1 MTYIKKLKGN
11 YMTLNEIIKSNDFEF
26 KKKFGQNF
34 ISDTNL
40 LNSIVSDAEITSSDE
55 VLEIGVGAGT
65 LTKIL
70 SNNAS
75 KVVGIEID
83 KELEKIHEI
92 TLADTKNVKVI
103 FDDFM
108 SLSSEFINSQF
119 SKPFKVVANLPYY
132 ITTPII
138 FKLLEED
145 FNIVSL
151 TLMVQKEVAERLIS
165 KQGSKD
171 YGAIT
176 VQLNSIADVKLK
188 RIVGRQMFSPVP
200 NVDSAIIKIDID
212 RNKFQIDN
220 FKLHKQ
226 LIKVAFSMRRKTL
239 SNCLKSGF
247 GLLAS
252 QIEELFNNCS
262 LDLNV
267 RGESLSI
274 SQFVMLSNEL
284 NKINLNK

>member
-1 MTYIKKLKGN
+1 
-11 YMTLNEIIKSNDFEF
+11 MTLNEIIKSNDFEF

-70 SNNAS
+70 SSSAS

-252 QIEELFNNCS
+252 QIDELFKSCS

>member
-1 MTYIKKLKGN
+1 
-11 YMTLNEIIKSNDFEF
+11 MTLNEIIKSNDFEF

-40 LNSIVSDAEITSSDE
+40 LNSIVSDAEITEQDE

-70 SNNAS
+70 SNNAT

-83 KELEKIHEI
+83 KELEKIHNI

-103 FDDFM
+103 FADFM
-108 SLSSEFINSQF
+108 SLSSEVINSQF

-145 FNIVSL
+145 FNIISL

-212 RNKFQIDN
+212 RNKYQIDN
-220 FKLHKQ
+220 YEIHKK

-247 GLLAS
+247 GLS
-252 QIEELFNNCS
+252 SNQIEELFNNCS
-262 LDLNV
+262 LNSNV

-284 NKINLNK
+284 NKLKVGK

>member
-1 MTYIKKLKGN
+1 
-11 YMTLNEIIKSNDFEF
+11 MTLNQIIKDNNFEF

-40 LNSIVSDAEITSSDE
+40 LQGIVNDAEINQNDE

-70 SNNAS
+70 AENCK

-83 KELEKIHEI
+83 KELESLHKVV
-92 TLADTKNVKVI
+92 LSSKDNVQVV
-103 FDDFM
+103 FADFM
-108 SLSSEFINSQF
+108 SLNSDYVNGLF

-138 FKLLEED
+138 FKLIEEN
-145 FNIVSL
+145 FNVVSL

-165 KQGSKD
+165 APATKD

-176 VQLNSIADVKLK
+176 VQLNSIGNIKMK

-200 NVDSAIIKIDID
+200 NVDSAVIKIDID
-212 RNKFQIDN
+212 RHKFDIDN
-220 FKLHKQ
+220 YSLHKKLVQ
-226 LIKVAFSMRRKTL
+226 VAFSMRRKTL
-239 SNCLKSGF
+239 SNCLKAGF
-247 GLLAS
+247 SLSSEQVENLLTSMGL
-252 QIEELFNNCS
+252 ELT
-262 LDLNV
+262 V
-267 RGESLSI
+267 RGESLST
-274 SQFVMLSNEL
+274 SQFVELSNRL
-284 NKINLNK
+284 NKII

>member
-1 MTYIKKLKGN
+1 
-11 YMTLNEIIKSNDFEF
+11 MTLNEIIKSNDFEF
-26 KKKFGQNF
+26 KKKYGQNF

-40 LNSIVSDAEITSSDE
+40 LNSIVSDANIDKDDE

-70 SNNAS
+70 SKNSS
-75 KVVGIEID
+75 KVIGIEID
-83 KELEKIHEI
+83 RELEKIHQI
-92 TLADTKNVKVI
+92 TLSDCENVKII

-108 SLSSEFINSQF
+108 SLTNEYINSMF
-119 SKPFKVVANLPYY
+119 TKSYKIVANLPYY

-165 KQGSKD
+165 NPDNKN

-176 VQLNSIADVKLK
+176 VQLNSIANVKLM

-200 NVDSAIIKIDID
+200 NVDSAIIKIDIN
-212 RNKFQIDN
+212 RNKYKIDN
-220 FKLHKQ
+220 YSLHKR

-247 GLLAS
+247 NLTS
-252 QIEELFNNCS
+252 IQIEELLKSCGFS
-262 LDLNV
+262 LTV
-267 RGESLSI
+267 RGESLSA
-274 SQFVMLSNEL
+274 SQFVELSNKL
-284 NKINLNK
+284 NKLIK

>member
-70 SNNAS
+70 SSSAS

-132 ITTPII
+132 ITTHII
-138 FKLLEED
+138 FKIL
-145 FNIVSL
+145 
-151 TLMVQKEVAERLIS
+151 
-165 KQGSKD
+165 
-171 YGAIT
+171 
-176 VQLNSIADVKLK
+176 
-188 RIVGRQMFSPVP
+188 
-200 NVDSAIIKIDID
+200 
-212 RNKFQIDN
+212 
-220 FKLHKQ
+220 
-226 LIKVAFSMRRKTL
+226 
-239 SNCLKSGF
+239 
-247 GLLAS
+247 
-252 QIEELFNNCS
+252 
-262 LDLNV
+262 
-267 RGESLSI
+267 
-274 SQFVMLSNEL
+274 
-284 NKINLNK
+284 

>member
-1 MTYIKKLKGN
+1 
-11 YMTLNEIIKSNDFEF
+11 MTLNEIIKSNDFEF

-70 SNNAS
+70 SNSAS

-252 QIEELFNNCS
+252 QIDELFKSCS
-262 LDLNV
+262 LSPNV